1 VGKVIILFDLDG
13 TLIES
18 TDAIVSTFHHSF
30 KMHNVPLVEDEK
42 IKQLIGYPLEIMYA
56 ELGIAKNNIL
66 DFVATYK
73 EEYRKISTQKTELL
87 PNALEA
93 IELASTFAELG
104 IVTTKTGKYSKVLM
118 EHFNLMK
125 YFKVLVGREDVD
137 KPKPDAEPIIKALE
151 SFNFKG
157 KNVYMI
163 GDTKL
168 DLLCAKNAKVN
179 SIAVLCGYGK
189 KEELQKF
196 TKIIVDDTLQAVNY
210 LKSMK
215 K

>member
-1 VGKVIILFDLDG
+1 
-13 TLIES
+13 
-18 TDAIVSTFHHSF
+18 
-30 KMHNVPLVEDEK
+30 M
-42 IKQLIGYPLEIMYA
+42 
-56 ELGIAKNNIL
+56 
-66 DFVATYK
+66 
-73 EEYRKISTQKTELL
+73 
-87 PNALEA
+87 
-93 IELASTFAELG
+93 
-104 IVTTKTGKYSKVLM
+104 
-118 EHFNLMK
+118 
-125 YFKVLVGREDVD
+125 LVGREDVD

-151 SFNFKG
+151 SFNLKG
-157 KNVYMI
+157 KDVYMI

>member
-1 VGKVIILFDLDG
+1 MIILFDLDG

-56 ELGIAKNNIL
+56 ELGIAENNIL
-66 DFVATYK
+66 DFVDTYK

-93 IELASTFAELG
+93 IELALTFAELG
-104 IVTTKTGKYSKVLM
+104 IVTTKTGKYSKVLL

-151 SFNFKG
+151 SFNLKG
-157 KNVYMI
+157 KDVYMI

-196 TKIIVDDTLQAVNY
+196 TKIILDDTLQAVKY

>member
-1 VGKVIILFDLDG
+1 MIILFDLDG

-56 ELGIAKNNIL
+56 ELGIAENNIL
-66 DFVATYK
+66 DFVDTYK

-104 IVTTKTGKYSKVLM
+104 IVTTKTGKYSKVLL

-137 KPKPDAEPIIKALE
+137 KPKPDAEPIIKALK
-151 SFNFKG
+151 SFDFKG
-157 KNVYMI
+157 KDVYMI

-196 TKIIVDDTLQAVNY
+196 TKIILDDTLQAVKY

>member
-1 VGKVIILFDLDG
+1 MIILFDLDG

-18 TDAIVSTFHHSF
+18 TDAIVSTFHYSF
-30 KMHNVPLVEDEK
+30 KVHDMPLVEDEK
-42 IKQLIGYPLEIMYA
+42 IIQLIGYPLEIMYA
-56 ELGIAKNNIL
+56 ELGIEQEKVSG
-66 DFVATYK
+66 FVDTYK
-73 EEYRKISTQKTELL
+73 EEYRKISTKKTKLL
-87 PNALEA
+87 PNTLEA

-125 YFKVLVGREDVD
+125 YFKVLIGREDVE
-137 KPKPDAEPIIKALE
+137 KPKPDAQPILKALE
-151 SFNFKG
+151 SFNLKG

-168 DLLCAKNAKVN
+168 DLLSAKNAKVN

-196 TKIIVDDTLQAVNY
+196 TKIILDDALQAVKY

>member
-1 VGKVIILFDLDG
+1 MIILFDLDG

-42 IKQLIGYPLEIMYA
+42 IKELIGYPLEIMYA
-56 ELGIAKNNIL
+56 ELGIAENNIL

-151 SFNFKG
+151 SFNLKG
-157 KNVYMI
+157 KDVYMI

>member
-1 VGKVIILFDLDG
+1 MIILFDLDG

-56 ELGIAKNNIL
+56 ELGIAENNIL

-87 PNALEA
+87 PDALEA

-157 KNVYMI
+157 KDVYMI

-196 TKIIVDDTLQAVNY
+196 TKIIVDDTLQAVKY

>member
-1 VGKVIILFDLDG
+1 MIILFDLDG

-18 TDAIVSTFHHSF
+18 TDAIVSTFHYSF
-30 KMHNVPLVEDEK
+30 KKYNVPLVEDEK

-104 IVTTKTGKYSKVLM
+104 IVTTKTGKYSKILM

-196 TKIIVDDTLQAVNY
+196 TKIIVDDTLQAVKY